1 MLIFARKK
9 NLAKDIFH
17 QNVKEALI
25 NTTMQKSLIA
35 LVLFAHGSL
44 HAQQG
49 SLTPTLLA
57 PAGGFASNSSGSISW
72 SMGEVAVD
80 HLAGL
85 TQGFQQP
92 LSDSLSKLPPKPL
105 PEDVEKLRLA
115 LPNFITPDGNLQNDV
130 FDPVSILNT
139 APFNF
144 DIDPNNTEMTILNR
158 WGEIIFKARP
168 YRAWEG
174 KTSDKGHEL
183 PPATYYFKL
192 LLQPGSKQIKGAV
205 NLLK

>member
-1 MLIFARKK
+1 
-9 NLAKDIFH
+9 
-17 QNVKEALI
+17 
-25 NTTMQKSLIA
+25 MQKSLIA

-44 HAQQG
+44 CAQQG

-72 SMGEVAVD
+72 SIGEIAVD
-80 HLAGL
+80 HVAGL

-92 LSDSLSKLPPKPL
+92 LSDSLSKVPPKPL

-115 LPNFITPDGNLQNDV
+115 LPNFITPDNSDGMNDV
-130 FDPVSILNT
+130 FDPISILKA

-144 DIDPNNTEMTILNR
+144 DIDENKSEMQLLNR
-158 WGEIIFKARP
+158 WGEVVFSAKP
-168 YRAWEG
+168 YRVFEG
-174 KTSDKGHEL
+174 KTSSKGTEL
-183 PPATYYFKL
+183 PAATYYFSL
-192 LLQPGSKQIKGAV
+192 LLQPGSKQIKGAI